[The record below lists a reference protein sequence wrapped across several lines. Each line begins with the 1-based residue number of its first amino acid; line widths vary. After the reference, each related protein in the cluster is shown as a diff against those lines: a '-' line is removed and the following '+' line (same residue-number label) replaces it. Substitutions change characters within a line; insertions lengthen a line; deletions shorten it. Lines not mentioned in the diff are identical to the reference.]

1 MRSLFPSGRPFRLVP
16 YFFLL
21 SLLLMAGAT
30 ALMAGNLRHYSGE
43 QLLKLE
49 KSRAASLVQIFENSL
64 WTDFRPLLPLA
75 RDPAKLKQVAGQPRL
90 REAVI
95 RLMRGT
101 DVIRVKMYALNGI
114 TLFSTDA
121 SQIGEDESDDDGFR
135 SAAAGTPA
143 SELAHN
149 HSIDA
154 FERTLTDRDII
165 STYVPVHD
173 PAGKIEGVLEIYLD
187 ATPFVADSD
196 RQLSWVTLA
205 ICALMAVLFV
215 AQMLVVRLA
224 GRIIDR
230 QAAALSETNRE
241 LDSRV
246 AARTWELANA
256 NARLEDEIQERR
268 RAEERLD
275 HLAHHDPLTGLPN
288 RLLFQKRLSRA
299 LSVPDLPPYKLA
311 MLFIDLDR
319 FKDVNDTLGHYI
331 GDQLLNAVAARLAG
345 SIRAED
351 MLARLGGDEF
361 ICVLESI
368 ENRDMAA
375 DVAGKLLALFRQPF
389 CINGNDLYLSA
400 SIGISFAGNDGADVD
415 TLLRHAD
422 IAMYSAKNAGR
433 NRCQHYSPQMSEDAE
448 QRVVLERQLRQ
459 ALDNDE
465 ITVHYQPQVDAV
477 TGKLVGAEALARW
490 RHPILGMVPPARFIP
505 VAEECGLIVALG
517 EQILEKSLRQLAS
530 WHEAGFP
537 LPSVSVNLS
546 ARQLERQD
554 FPQHVAR
561 LLKRYRLEPRHLE
574 LEITESVIMATEDA
588 VNILAEL
595 RAQGIRLSIDDFG
608 TGYSSLSYLR
618 QLPVQV
624 LKVDRSFILGIGKGG
639 EAIVHAIMALS
650 SSLGLETV
658 AEGVEEA
665 SQLEFLR
672 SAGCHIIQG
681 FLYAAPLPAESFADG
696 WRDRLHAPS
705 SPLQEG

>member
-1 MRSLFPSGRPFRLVP
+1 MRNLFTSGRPFRLVP

-30 ALMAGNLRHYSGE
+30 VLMAGYLRHYSSE

-64 WTDFRPLLPLA
+64 WADFRPLLPLA
-75 RDPAKLKQVAGQPRL
+75 SDPAKLKQVAGQPRL

-95 RLMRGT
+95 RLMSGT
-101 DVIRVKMYALNGI
+101 DVIRVKMYALNGV
-114 TLFSTDA
+114 TLFSTDPK
-121 SQIGEDESDDDGFR
+121 QIGEDENDDEGYR
-135 SAAAGTPA
+135 YASAGTPA
-143 SELAHN
+143 SELVHS

-165 STYVPVHD
+165 STYVPMHD
-173 PAGKIEGVLEIYLD
+173 PAGKIEGVLEVYLD
-187 ATPFVADSD
+187 ATSFVVDSD
-196 RQLSWVTLA
+196 RQLRWVTLA
-205 ICALMAVLFV
+205 ICALMAVLFL

-241 LDSRV
+241 LDNRV

-256 NARLEDEIQERR
+256 NANLEGEIQERR
-268 RAEERLD
+268 RAEEKLD

-299 LSVPDLPPYKLA
+299 LSVPDLPAYKLA

-331 GDQLLNAVAARLAG
+331 GDQLLNAVAARLADG
-345 SIRAED
+345 MRAED

-361 ICVLESI
+361 ICVLENI
-368 ENRDMAA
+368 ADRDMAS

-400 SIGISFAGNDGADVD
+400 SIGISFASHDGADVD

-422 IAMYSAKNAGR
+422 IAMYAAKSAGR
-433 NRCQHYSPQMSEDAE
+433 NRCQHYTPQMSAEAE

-459 ALDNDE
+459 ALENDE
-465 ITVHYQPQVDAV
+465 ITAHYQPQVDAA

-490 RHPILGMVPPARFIP
+490 RHPTLGMVPPSRFIP
-505 VAEECGLIVALG
+505 IAEECGLIVSLG
-517 EQILEKSLRQLAS
+517 DQILEKSLRQLAN
-530 WHEAGFP
+530 WRRDGFE
-537 LPSVSVNLS
+537 LPSISVNLS
-546 ARQLERQD
+546 TRQLERQD

-561 LLKRYRLEPRHLE
+561 LLQRYQLQPGHLE
-574 LEITESVIMATEDA
+574 LEITESVIMETDNA

-595 RAQGIRLSIDDFG
+595 RALGIRLSIDDFG

-624 LKVDRSFILGIGKGG
+624 LKIDRSFILGIGKGG
-639 EAIVHAIMALS
+639 EAIVHAILALS
-650 SSLGLETV
+650 SNLGLETV
-658 AEGVEEA
+658 AEGVEEPY
-665 SQLEFLR
+665 QLEFLR
-672 SAGCHIIQG
+672 AAGCHVIQG
-681 FLYAAPLPAESFADG
+681 FLYSRPLHEEAFASD
-696 WRDRLHAPS
+696 WRERLHTPAHP
-705 SPLQEG
+705 